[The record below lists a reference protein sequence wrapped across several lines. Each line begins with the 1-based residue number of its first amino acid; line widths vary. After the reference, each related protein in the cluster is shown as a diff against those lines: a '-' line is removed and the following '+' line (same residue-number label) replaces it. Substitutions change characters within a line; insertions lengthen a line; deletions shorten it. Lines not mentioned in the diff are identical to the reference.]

1 MCEEG
6 PREDEQLGVGPPIED
21 SGGALGGAEL
31 RLEGGTTETL
41 KSFSS
46 EIQRTP
52 NS

>member
-21 SGGALGGAEL
+21 SGGLGGAKL
-31 RLEGGTTETL
+31 WLEGGTTETL